1 MKSKRIMLIA
11 TMLSLVL
18 LMQPIMASAGLFGF
32 FGNLFTPRMPANT
45 EVIPQWEPL
54 QDQTIK
60 QGSPDNTIIYKDITD
75 KCTDKY
81 RKRTFTIKSYHRNY
95 YLAFKGKDLI
105 IFGLN
110 PDYYGT
116 EKVTIDCNGAKA
128 SFKLTVKEKEQ
139 YNNGDENENDNDENT
154 GNENDEYLQK
164 IGLLPSIRI
173 PQEQAKPGQTIQ
185 IRITMT
191 NTGNKKLKDTKVSAT
206 ILDLG
211 ERKTTTL
218 RTLKTGTRQTKILLL
233 EIPEDAQPG
242 EYDIKLTMKNNLVKR
257 IKYRQITITE

>member
-128 SFKLTVKEKEQ
+128 SFKLTVQ
-139 YNNGDENENDNDENT
+139 QQNNQDQNPDDDDNKDTDSQNE
-154 GNENDEYLQK
+154 DEYLQK